1 MQFAGG
7 GCRLLLRR
15 SGGVQAVPRR
25 HAFVAFGLT
34 AVFVPGDETVKA
46 EVDPALKAFQVDA
59 RLLAA
64 LVEDHWVR
72 FYASFDHEFE
82 SIPDAIPGFLFVKAD
97 EHVSPDV

>member
-1 MQFAGG
+1 M
-7 GCRLLLRR
+7 LLRR
-15 SGGVQAVPRR
+15 SRGVQAVPRR

-64 LVEDHWVR
+64 FVEDHGVR

-82 SIPDAIPGFLFVKAD
+82 SIPDAIPGLVFVETD
-97 EHVSPDV
+97 QHIGPDV